1 MDLFSMIQNAMVTDA
16 DGNELGEVEA
26 VHVIGGK
33 MTLLMNVHIS
43 GYMDDPDGGLEEP
56 IPEETVDEPTSLQV
70 VGSDG

>member
-1 MDLFSMIQNAMVTDA
+1 MDLFSMIQNAMVTDI

-33 MTLLMNVHIS
+33 MTLLMGVQIS

-56 IPEETVDEPTSLQV
+56 IPEEIADDPTPLKV
-70 VGSDG
+70 VGNDG